1 MQAALLDE
9 NNMAESSSLLSL
21 HNLLQAVCGAC
32 GSGIS
37 IAVFYPLETVRTRLQ
52 VDADL
57 GPKSPIA
64 LALNIGQSEGVR
76 SLYRGLPSL
85 VLALSVTNF
94 VYFYAFHGLRA
105 LYDTN
110 TASIDFICAS
120 ISGVVTVLVSN
131 PLWVVNT
138 RLKLQGVSFKAKEK
152 GESKELRYNSV
163 LDCLFGIAQNEGWQ
177 ALWSGTS
184 SSLMLISNPTIQ
196 YSVYEYLKRIQLEN
210 IEANSPH
217 LRHLLNGALSKFV
230 ATVFTYPLQVIQTQR
245 RSGRF
250 TEKTNS
256 QMKKK
261 SSFLSLIGQG
271 STIIKRDGMAGLF
284 RGLES
289 KLLQT
294 VLSAA
299 LMFFIYEEMANF
311 VFSIAGVVR

>member
-1 MQAALLDE
+1 
-9 NNMAESSSLLSL
+9 MAETSSLLSL

-32 GSGIS
+32 GSATS
-37 IAVFYPLETVRTRLQ
+37 IAAFYPLETVRTRLQ

-57 GPKSPIA
+57 SPRSPIL
-64 LALNIGQSEGVR
+64 LALHIGRSEGAR

-105 LYDTN
+105 MCDTN
-110 TASIDFICAS
+110 TASTDFICAS
-120 ISGVVTVLVSN
+120 IAGAVTVLVSN

-138 RLKLQGVSFKAKEK
+138 RLKLQGVSFKAQEK
-152 GESKELRYNSV
+152 GESKERRYKSV
-163 LDCLFGIAQNEGWQ
+163 LDCLFGIAQHEGWQ

-184 SSLMLISNPTIQ
+184 SSLMLISNPNIQ
-196 YSVYEYLKRIQLEN
+196 YSLYEYLKRIQLEN
-210 IEANSPH
+210 MVAISPH
-217 LRHLLNGALSKFV
+217 IRHLVNGALSKFV
-230 ATVFTYPLQVIQTQR
+230 ATVLTYPLQVIQTQR

-250 TEKTNS
+250 TEKTNP
-256 QMKKK
+256 QMKKR
-261 SSFLSLIGQG
+261 SSFFSLVDQG

-299 LMFFIYEEMANF
+299 LMFFMYEELANC
-311 VFSIAGVVR
+311 VFLIAGVVR

>member
-1 MQAALLDE
+1 MTTNEADATS
-9 NNMAESSSLLSL
+9 ALLSL

-32 GSGIS
+32 GSAIS
-37 IAVFYPLETVRTRLQ
+37 IAAFYPLETVRTRLQ
-52 VDADL
+52 VDAADL
-57 GPKSPIA
+57 SPRSPIL
-64 LALNIGQSEGVR
+64 LALHIGRSEGVR

-105 LYDTN
+105 MYDTN
-110 TASIDFICAS
+110 TASTDFICAS
-120 ISGVVTVLVSN
+120 VAGVVTVLVSN
-131 PLWVVNT
+131 PLWVANT
-138 RLKLQGVSFKAKEK
+138 RLKLQGVSFKANKK
-152 GESKELRYNSV
+152 GESKERRYNSV
-163 LDCLFGIAQNEGWQ
+163 LDCIFGIAQHEGWQ

-196 YSVYEYLKRIQLEN
+196 YSCYEYLKRIQLEN
-210 IEANSPH
+210 MVAISPH
-217 LRHLLNGALSKFV
+217 IRHLLNGAVSKFV
-230 ATVFTYPLQVIQTQR
+230 ATVCTYPLQVIQTQR

-250 TEKTNS
+250 TEKPNPQS
-256 QMKKK
+256 KKRF
-261 SSFLSLIGQG
+261 SFLSLIDQG
-271 STIIKRDGMAGLF
+271 LTIIRRDGMAGLF

>member
-1 MQAALLDE
+1 
-9 NNMAESSSLLSL
+9 MAEASSRLLSL
-21 HNLLQAVCGAC
+21 HNLLQAVCGAF
-32 GSGIS
+32 GSATS
-37 IAVFYPLETVRTRLQ
+37 IAAFYPLETVRTRLQ

-57 GPKSPIA
+57 IPRSPILFA
-64 LALNIGQSEGVR
+64 LHIGRSEGVR

-105 LYDTN
+105 MCDTN
-110 TASIDFICAS
+110 TASTDFICAS
-120 ISGVVTVLVSN
+120 IAGIVTVLVSN

-152 GESKELRYNSV
+152 GESKEWRYNSV
-163 LDCLFGIAQNEGWQ
+163 LGCLFGIAQREGWQ

-184 SSLMLISNPTIQ
+184 SSLMLISNPTLQ
-196 YSVYEYLKRIQLEN
+196 YSCYEYLKRIQMES
-210 IEANSPH
+210 IVAISPH
-217 LRHLLNGALSKFV
+217 IRHLLNGALSKFV
-230 ATVFTYPLQVIQTQR
+230 ATVFTYPLQLIQTQR

-250 TEKTNS
+250 TEKTNP
-256 QMKKK
+256 QMNKK
-261 SSFLSLIGQG
+261 SSFLSLVDQG
-271 STIIKRDGMAGLF
+271 STIIKRYGMAGLF

-311 VFSIAGVVR
+311 VFSIAGVER